1 MKASL
6 EALGTAIT
14 LARSAP
20 FCQPGSGGIICFGHH
35 LDFTM
40 SRRPDAAGDTRLTG
54 TQSIERALT
63 LLREIAAHNRS
74 GSRLLDLA
82 TRTGLQRPTVHRM
95 LKCLAAES
103 MVQQDGETHRYFLGP
118 MVFEL
123 GLTAAPRFN
132 LREIC
137 HPSLSRIAEATGD
150 TVFLTQRSG
159 LDSVCLD
166 RREGT
171 FPIKTFTLEIGMRR
185 PLGVGTGSLAI
196 LSALPDDEIQSIVN
210 ANTARLPEYGLN
222 PGMLLSQVRRSQK
235 LGYAMR
241 ELPGLSGVRSVGQA
255 LRNQSGVSFAALS
268 VSTISSRM
276 SDKRASEIA
285 QLLKNESRQLER
297 QLLTGADGR

>member
-1 MKASL
+1 MPRRSDA
-6 EALGTAIT
+6 TA
-14 LARSAP
+14 A
-20 FCQPGSGGIICFGHH
+20 
-35 LDFTM
+35 
-40 SRRPDAAGDTRLTG
+40 TRLTG

-103 MVQQDGETHRYFLGP
+103 MVQQDGDNHRYFLGP

-196 LSALPDDEIQSIVN
+196 LSALPDEEIQSVIS
-210 ANTARLPEYGLN
+210 ANTGRLPEYGLN
-222 PGMLLSQVRRSQK
+222 PGTLLSQVKRSQK

-255 LRNQSGVSFAALS
+255 LRNQGGVAFAALS

-276 SDKRASEIA
+276 SDKRAAEVA

-297 QLLTGADGR
+297 QLHTGADGR

>member
-1 MKASL
+1 MSF
-6 EALGTAIT
+6 T
-14 LARSAP
+14 LAWRGL
-20 FCQPGSGGIICFGHH
+20 FCQKRSDGIIALRSPYG
-35 LDFTM
+35 LIETM
-40 SRRPDAAGDTRLTG
+40 SRKTEIENGNRLTG

-95 LKCLAAES
+95 LKCLATES
-103 MVQQDGETHRYFLGP
+103 MVQQDPDTHRYFLGS
-118 MVFEL
+118 MMFEL

-137 HPSLSRIAEATGD
+137 HPALSRIAEATGD

-196 LSALPDDEIQSIVN
+196 LSALGEEEIQRVVA
-210 ANTARLPEYGLN
+210 ANSGRLPEYGLSA
-222 PGMLLSQVRRSQK
+222 PILLAQVKKSQK

-241 ELPGLSGVRSVGQA
+241 DVSGLAGVRSVGQT
-255 LRNQSGVSFAALS
+255 LRNQSGMAFAAIS

-276 SDKRASEIA
+276 SDKRAGEVA
-285 QLLKNESRQLER
+285 QLLKGESRQIER
-297 QLLTGADGR
+297 QLSSGVEHR